1 MMKKKTVVQ
10 ALGLRA
16 AALLL
21 PAAAAF
27 GEEIN
32 CIGTLRGSF
41 DNVNVPAGRTCTLVD
56 SRVQGSVYVR
66 GNAALN
72 VQRTVIIGNVQ
83 AEGARFVRLQG
94 GNVSVNGSVQIKYGT
109 GASSVAAGTII
120 GGSIQYEENTG
131 ALSVSG
137 ARIGQDLQVFKNF
150 GGASIFSNVINGN
163 LQCKENDPAPVGAR
177 NVVGGNKEDQCAGF

>member
-1 MMKKKTVVQ
+1 MKKTVMTLSLC
-10 ALGLRA
+10 AL
-16 AALLL
+16 ALLT
-21 PAAAAF
+21 PSAAF
-27 GEEIN
+27 GDEIN

-72 VQRTVIIGNVQ
+72 VQRTSILGNIQ

-94 GNVSVNGSVQIKYGT
+94 SAVSVNGSVQIKYGT
-109 GASSVAAGTII
+109 AASSVAAGTFI

-131 ALSVSG
+131 SLSVLG

-150 GGASIFSNVINGN
+150 GGASLLNNVINGN
-163 LQCKENDPAPVGAR
+163 LQCKENTPDPTGAG
-177 NVVGGNKEDQCAGF
+177 NTVGGNKEDQCAGF